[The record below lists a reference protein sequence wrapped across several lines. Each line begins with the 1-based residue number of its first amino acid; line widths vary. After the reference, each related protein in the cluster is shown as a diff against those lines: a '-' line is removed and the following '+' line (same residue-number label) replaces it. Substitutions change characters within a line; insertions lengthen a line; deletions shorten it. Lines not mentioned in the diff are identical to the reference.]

1 MQGAERKTQKYK
13 DLQQTD
19 ARVIISSKVF
29 LRIVTQRRPESFN
42 VHSSR
47 WCVAGMDHSG
57 DGIHK
62 SLHGP
67 QGKRGQMC
75 SVLTAVDFTD
85 ESLIGSWS

>member
-1 MQGAERKTQKYK
+1 MCIRRSGAWREWTTR
-13 DLQQTD
+13 
-19 ARVIISSKVF
+19 A
-29 LRIVTQRRPESFN
+29 
-42 VHSSR
+42 
-47 WCVAGMDHSG
+47 C